1 MAVCPWQ
8 LLLTL
13 SSWSISYSWQHARLS
28 SLYLLLLKLWCN
40 YFGETMDVLCYSGSQ
55 SLAYDLFTT
64 KLQSCATGCMSRA
77 GKRSTKKAEKNSQL
91 IVWSIDWKLTGN
103 YFDDWLIIWIIFQ
116 AKMLN
121 IHWFQFII
129 LNRISFFWEKTKN
142 WSHLGP
148 KNLCRLNK

>member
-77 GKRSTKKAEKNSQL
+77 GKRSTKKAEKKQSINRLVDWLKINGQL
-91 IVWSIDWKLTGN
+91 FWWLINHFN
-103 YFDDWLIIWIIFQ
+103 YFPSKNAQHSLVPVYHFKSNIFF
-116 AKMLN
+116 L
-121 IHWFQFII
+121 
-129 LNRISFFWEKTKN
+129 RKTKKLK
-142 WSHLGP
+142 SLGSE
-148 KNLCRLNK
+148 KLV